1 MTTMR
6 RWAQLTGLAYL
17 VLFVSGLVG
26 FFLIRRQLYVPDD
39 AMRTAANLVAHEGLA
54 RLGIA
59 VDLVT
64 VLAQALAAVGFFLV
78 FRRVDS
84 VGAAS
89 ITAFGLVNCVVVLMA
104 IVFSATALQVALR
117 GGPTSASEAL
127 TLYDLNAATW
137 NTAGLFMFMWLIPMG
152 WLTLRSGSMS
162 SRSRSAM
169 AFSSVARA
177 SLRCRIARALLMASQ
192 IPTQQNNDSSSGK
205 RLVPGRPPARC
216 AIEGI
221 ALHLIARNSRTHQR
235 AS

>member
-1 MTTMR
+1 MR

-17 VLFVSGLVG
+17 VILVSGTVG
-26 FFLIRRQLYVPDD
+26 FLLIRQQLYVPDD

-64 VLAQALAAVGFFLV
+64 VLAQALAALGFFLV

-104 IVFSATALQVALR
+104 TAFSATALQVALR

-137 NTAGLFMFMWLIPMG
+137 NAAGLFFGLWLIPMG
-152 WLTLRSGSMS
+152 WLTLRSGSMPRVLGWWLVIGGVLNAQSPFVSVLAPDAS
-162 SRSRSAM
+162 SLAGVLPL
-169 AFSSVARA
+169 AAIPGEVW
-177 SLRCRIARALLMASQ
+177 IIGYLLIKGM
-192 IPTQQNNDSSSGK
+192 
-205 RLVPGRPPARC
+205 PGRPRVPGQRDS
-216 AIEGI
+216 EG
-221 ALHLIARNSRTHQR
+221 AVP
-235 AS
+235 